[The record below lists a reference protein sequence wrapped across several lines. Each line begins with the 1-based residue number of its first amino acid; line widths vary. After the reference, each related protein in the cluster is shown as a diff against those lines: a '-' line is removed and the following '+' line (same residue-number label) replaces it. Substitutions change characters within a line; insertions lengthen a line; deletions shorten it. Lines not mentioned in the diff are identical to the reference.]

1 MCQSVPQP
9 STTTIKKIV
18 FDDSSPKA
26 SVTKENRSPVFAQRF
41 SPCQTR
47 VRRRGPGNG
56 HSRQTLKPAALRR
69 IVLTLLIEQ
78 PSCWTM
84 LFEQILFCM
93 VNCLGYYIA
102 GWYIQWLQTPGSG
115 SIASNPL
122 GGCFFFPQ
130 PFTLRCFVSWLWRW
144 IFPSQRHRKCWVIV
158 RSPVSRSSSSSK
170 LKIIISW

>member
-122 GGCFFFPQ
+122 GGCFFF
-130 PFTLRCFVSWLWRW
+130 L
-144 IFPSQRHRKCWVIV
+144 
-158 RSPVSRSSSSSK
+158 SRSHWGVLLVGCGDGFFHLNAIVSAESLFVHLCQDRHLHQNSK
-170 LKIIISW
+170 